1 MLLEVEQLIK
11 NTPVLTKQNLFLLLN
26 KKKDAAD
33 YWMKKLVKSGVLIKL
48 KSGVYAP
55 RYYVD
60 LVSQNPNDKTMYLE
74 YLANVLRSPSYISL
88 EYVLSKKN
96 IMAESVFKITSVT
109 TKSTRAYETE
119 LGTFLYRQI
128 KPDLFT
134 GYQNI
139 IWRDKQIREATPEKA
154 MADLRYLNKG
164 LDTSRF
170 NYAN

>member
-11 NTPVLTKQNLFLLLN
+11 NTPIITKQNLSLLLN

-33 YWMKKLVKSGVLIKL
+33 YWMKKLVKNGVLIKL

-60 LVSQNPNDKTMYLE
+60 LVSQNLNDKTMYLE

-88 EYVLSKKN
+88 EYVLSKQN
-96 IMAESVFKITSVT
+96 IVAEAAFKITSVT
-109 TKSTRAYETE
+109 TKSTRVYETE
-119 LGTFLYRQI
+119 LGTFIYRQI

-164 LDTSRF
+164 LDTSRY